1 MDWPSVLGWVV
12 PLLFGAVF
20 YGTYRYAKR
29 DEPDVP
35 PEYPAPGVRGWLLL
49 LVGFMLIGPFIGAG
63 RLFFE
68 LASVESEYPD
78 FSTLE
83 SWTTFKSATWLSFL
97 VVACLS
103 FLAGYGL
110 AKGRDM
116 SVVRRAKVLLWV
128 IGPVAS
134 LVLGHVIPLL
144 VFGEFDF
151 ERDIVVDLAGSV
163 VWSGLW
169 TAYLSKSRRVLATYG
184 GDRRETVSNP
194 SLQRTAS
201 GDR

>member
-1 MDWPSVLGWVV
+1 MDWLSVLGWVV
-12 PLLFGAVF
+12 PLLFGVVF

-29 DEPDVP
+29 NEPDVP
-35 PEYPAPGVRGWLLL
+35 PEDPAPGVRGWLLL
-49 LVGFMLIGPFIGAG
+49 LVGLMFIGPFINAG

-68 LASVESEYPD
+68 LASVESEYPN

-83 SWTTFKSATWLSFL
+83 SWATFKSATWLTFL

-103 FLAGYGL
+103 FYAGYGL
-110 AKGRDM
+110 AKGRDI

-134 LVLGHVIPLL
+134 LVLDLVIPLV
-144 VFGEFDF
+144 VFGEFEF
-151 ERDIVVDLAGSV
+151 IGDLARSAVGA
-163 VWSGLW
+163 GLW

-184 GDRRETVSNP
+184 GDRSAAVSNP